1 MRAEVVEESRARTG
15 NFTPTLADL
24 RAISIDA
31 GFEQNDPSNEIPA
44 YRVLDREKIAVP
56 APVLEHREQYVVL
69 LCDSTEMS
77 RLLDGN
83 CERLVHYDVAG
94 RAHRQLGE
102 RRVSFI
108 GARDYHEVDIRMRR
122 ERFRIGHD
130 VDVRKDDQHIRG
142 MAGRHRGDLVA
153 VRRLEKGHV
162 KRLRHEPETNQADS
176 NSRSLA

>member
-83 CERLVHYDVAG
+83 CERLVPYDGAG
-94 RAHRQLGE
+94 RAQRHPSGPRAWPA
-102 RRVSFI
+102 RRA
-108 GARDYHEVDIRMRR
+108 AREFHWGSRLPR
-122 ERFRIGHD
+122 
-130 VDVRKDDQHIRG
+130 
-142 MAGRHRGDLVA
+142 GRHPDASRALSDRT
-153 VRRLEKGHV
+153 RRRRQEGRPTHP
-162 KRLRHEPETNQADS
+162 R
-176 NSRSLA
+176 